1 MAGQH
6 GRKASALVES
16 LQVANVRLASL
27 GFSRRKQ

>member
-6 GRKASALVES
+6 GMKTSALVET
-16 LQVANVRLASL
+16 LQVASVRLASL